1 MSKNIAY
8 DMDAYD
14 EDSLDRLER
23 KNKRP
28 DNWGKKKHRGRDYSK
43 ARKERQKER
52 ERLEREYSDE
62 EY

>member
-8 DMDAYD
+8 DVYD
-14 EDSLDRLER
+14 EDSMERLQR
-23 KNKRP
+23 KAKKPN
-28 DNWGKKKHRGRDYSK
+28 NWGKKKHREHGDYSR

-52 ERLEREYSDE
+52 ERLEKEYSDE